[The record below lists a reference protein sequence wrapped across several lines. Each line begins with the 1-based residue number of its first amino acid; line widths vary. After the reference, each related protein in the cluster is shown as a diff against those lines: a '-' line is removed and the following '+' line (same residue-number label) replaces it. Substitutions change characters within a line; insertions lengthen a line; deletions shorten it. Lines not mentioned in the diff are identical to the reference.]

1 MSTLIIVKP
10 NKMENVI
17 TEVLK
22 KTNGSIINLG
32 TANGW
37 NQANND
43 QYQALRELMVKDSQS
58 SRNLGRCYNEYSFD
72 ALIEGER
79 YTIVHSVDSGD

>member
-1 MSTLIIVKP
+1 MNSEIIKEAIE
-10 NKMENVI
+10 KAKE
-17 TEVLK
+17 
-22 KTNGSIINLG
+22 GIINLG

-37 NQANND
+37 NQKTGD
-43 QYQALRELMVKDSQS
+43 QYKALQEFKVANSGT

-72 ALIEGER
+72 AIIDGNK